1 MTSGQSSW
9 ASSVKRLFKHKTA
22 RPVLWLTHW
31 FKLCRLQLLH
41 NWEVLRK
48 WTNNTAIFG
57 IYRKLNSSRQQIVI
71 SLSPLTGVENNN
83 CSTFTDRLPA
93 GDKCQSSGAFIHS
106 IIVSLHTLG
115 AHSGDNTLRNPLLLG
130 LLHAIK
136 LILFLFILYSTSS
149 VLLENYTDKTFD
161 FLLRRVAGVFMTNRC

>member
-1 MTSGQSSW
+1 MPAESHAESQWHNYSFFMTSGQSSW

-31 FKLCRLQLLH
+31 FKLSRLQLLH

-106 IIVSLHTLG
+106 IIVSHFTF
-115 AHSGDNTLRNPLLLG
+115 SRCG
-130 LLHAIK
+130 LLRWSRMTIQLVAVR
-136 LILFLFILYSTSS
+136 LELFFMLFIEYLS
-149 VLLENYTDKTFD
+149 
-161 FLLRRVAGVFMTNRC
+161 FLGTCPP